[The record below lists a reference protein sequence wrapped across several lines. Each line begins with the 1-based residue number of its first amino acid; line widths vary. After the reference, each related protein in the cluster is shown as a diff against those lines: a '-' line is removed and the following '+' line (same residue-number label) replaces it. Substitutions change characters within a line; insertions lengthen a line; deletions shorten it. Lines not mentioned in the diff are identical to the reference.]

1 MAQPQDDI
9 DTLAERLLAQDRAAL
24 ARAITLVESAREDHR
39 AIAAELLKR
48 AAGQAGA
55 AQRIGVTGPPGAG
68 KSTFIDAFG
77 SMLTKAGERVAVLA
91 VDPSSQRTHGSILGD
106 KTRMAALSADP
117 SAFIRPSPSS
127 GALGGAGRKTRESAL
142 LCEAAGFSI
151 VIIETVGVGQSETV
165 VADMVDVFV
174 ALMQPG
180 AGDELQGIKKGLLEV
195 SDIILVNKADGELA
209 PAAARAARDLS
220 SALRIAAP
228 SEGGWA
234 APVLTVSAL
243 EGRGLDELWRQIE
256 GHRDWGERTGARDA
270 RRRAQRVSWLWAMLD
285 EALLRKFKTSSA
297 VRALIGE
304 LENQVASGAL
314 PASLAADQLLT
325 AFLADN

>member
-1 MAQPQDDI
+1 MARSPDDI
-9 DTLAERLLAQDRAAL
+9 EALAARLFAGERAAL

-39 AIAAELLKR
+39 AIAAALLER
-48 AAGQAGA
+48 AAEHDGA
-55 AQRIGVTGPPGAG
+55 VQRIGVTGPPGAG

-77 SMLTKAGERVAVLA
+77 SMLTKSGERVAVLA
-91 VDPSSQRTHGSILGD
+91 IDPSSQRTHGSILGD

-142 LCEAAGFSI
+142 LCAAAGYGVI
-151 VIIETVGVGQSETV
+151 IIETVGVGQSETV

-209 PAAARAARDLS
+209 AAAARAARDLS

-228 SEGGWA
+228 NEDGWA
-234 APVLTVSAL
+234 APVLTASAL
-243 EGRGLDELWRQIE
+243 EARGLDELWSQIQA
-256 GHRDWGERTGARDA
+256 HREWGERTGERDA
-270 RRRAQRVSWLWAMLD
+270 RRRRQRVSWLWAMIE
-285 EALLRKFKTSSA
+285 EALMRRFKSSDA
-297 VRALIGE
+297 VRALIE
-304 LENQVASGAL
+304 TTQAEVAAGGA
-314 PASLAADQLLT
+314 PASLAADRLLA
-325 AFLADN
+325 AFLNAD